1 MTASDTSFGVVGFFV
16 NLFLMVMV
24 IVSNPLHFQ
33 FELNLLMVSF
43 AGAYTADW
51 LARREIAKY
60 RINKRA
66 RILQAIAYGMLLI
79 AIIVWY
85 PSFIH
90 LWK

>member
-1 MTASDTSFGVVGFFV
+1 MKALDTSFGVVGFFV

-24 IVSNPLHFQ
+24 IVSNPSHSQL
-33 FELNLLMVSF
+33 ELKLLIGSF
-43 AGAYTADW
+43 TGAYVADW
-51 LARREIAKY
+51 LARCDTAKY
-60 RINKRA
+60 KIQKRT